1 MKRQDILAAT
11 AAFMFLAANPSSAT
25 ARSCEK
31 SRDNAIDIPAYGS
44 TVEFSR
50 KIQINVPCTDAHNRL
65 MDNGRNTFTGIDI
78 TEYPKG
84 ILEYQKT
91 VYGMTVTVKKVGNY
105 VMKWTVNLRDRNGRP
120 QFVKFIAHIDAVK
133 DAW

>member
-1 MKRQDILAAT
+1 
-11 AAFMFLAANPSSAT
+11 
-25 ARSCEK
+25 
-31 SRDNAIDIPAYGS
+31 
-44 TVEFSR
+44 
-50 KIQINVPCTDAHNRL
+50 

-120 QFVKFIAHIDAVK
+120 QFMKFIANIDAVK